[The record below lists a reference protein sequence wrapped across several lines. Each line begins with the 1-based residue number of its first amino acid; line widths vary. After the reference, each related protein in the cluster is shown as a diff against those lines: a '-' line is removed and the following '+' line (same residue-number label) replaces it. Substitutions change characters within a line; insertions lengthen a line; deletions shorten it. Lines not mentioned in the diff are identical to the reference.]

1 MQEQAGVNDDSRQ
14 RFLELNRLYE
24 ERFGHIFIVCATGK
38 TGDEMLALLK
48 RRMRNNPD
56 DELREA
62 AEQQRQITRLRLAQL
77 IDD

>member
-1 MQEQAGVNDDSRQ
+1 
-14 RFLELNRLYE
+14 
-24 ERFGHIFIVCATGK
+24 
-38 TGDEMLALLK
+38 MLALLK